1 MSSLKCIQM
10 MSCAAVVFLI
20 FAGLIS
26 CSTVS
31 EVPVQ
36 SRPGTTTTIILLRHA
51 ERIKNG
57 DRDKTGSYLRSE
69 GRVRAQALVDAV
81 GDMDVTAIYSPDL
94 GRNLETVQPLAD
106 HLGLKVNIIQK
117 SRLSNTPRLANE
129 FVEEVLSEHAGGVV
143 VWVGNASAPVG
154 SLGGNLQRIYQRL
167 GGTGKPPVRYGDLYI
182 ILVPDKGPVRITESR
197 FGD

>member
-10 MSCAAVVFLI
+10 VSGAAVVFLI

-36 SRPGTTTTIILLRHA
+36 SRPGTTTTFILLRHA
-51 ERIKNG
+51 EKIQNG
-57 DRDKTGSYLRSE
+57 GQNKTGSYLLPE

-106 HLGLKVNIIQK
+106 HLGLKVNIIPN

-143 VWVGNASAPVG
+143 VWVGNASTP
-154 SLGGNLQRIYQRL
+154 LGPLGANLRRIYKRL

-182 ILVPDKGPVRITESR
+182 IVVPAKGPVRITKSS
-197 FGD
+197 FGE

>member
-1 MSSLKCIQM
+1 MSSLKCFQM
-10 MSCAAVVFLI
+10 VSGAAVVFLV
-20 FAGLIS
+20 FAGVLS

-36 SRPGTTTTIILLRHA
+36 SQLGTTTTIILLRHA

-57 DRDKTGSYLRSE
+57 DQDKTGSYLRPE
-69 GRVRAQALVDAV
+69 GRLRAQALVSAV
-81 GDMDVTAIYSPDL
+81 GDMDVTAIYSPDF
-94 GRNLETVQPLAD
+94 GRNRETVQPLAD
-106 HLGLKVNIIQK
+106 HLGLKVNIIPK

-154 SLGGNLQRIYQRL
+154 PLGGNLQRIYKRV
-167 GGTGKPPVRYGDLYI
+167 GGTGKPPIRYGDLYI
-182 ILVPDKGPVRITESR
+182 IVVPDKGPVRITKSR
-197 FGD
+197 FGE

>member
-1 MSSLKCIQM
+1 MSPLKCIQM
-10 MSCAAVVFLI
+10 VSGTTVGFLI

-26 CSTVS
+26 CSSVS

-57 DRDKTGSYLRSE
+57 DQDKTGSYLRPE
-69 GRVRAQALVDAV
+69 GRVRAQRLVDAV

-106 HLGLKVNIIQK
+106 HLGLKVNIIRR

-129 FVEEVLSEHAGGVV
+129 FVEKVLSEHAGGVV

-154 SLGGNLQRIYQRL
+154 PLGGNLQRIYQRL
-167 GGTGKPPVRYGDLYI
+167 GGTGEPPVRYGDLYI
-182 ILVPDKGPVRITESR
+182 ISVPDKGPVRITESR
-197 FGD
+197 FGG